1 EKFAEYLEKFG
12 LGETTGIELPN
23 ESSGLLTPLEQWS
36 GGTFANL
43 PIVQGMSWTTL
54 QMASVYQAMANDGE
68 LLQPRIIG
76 NIPDAEGKD
85 VPQEEPGTTQV
96 VSPET
101 ARTVV
106 DMFRSTFQ
114 GDPSYVQNGT
124 AMGNEIEGYQ
134 LSGKTAPAQKVTEE
148 PGAYSN
154 ISYGLK

>member
-1 EKFAEYLEKFG
+1 
-12 LGETTGIELPN
+12 
-23 ESSGLLTPLEQWS
+23 
-36 GGTFANL
+36 
-43 PIVQGMSWTTL
+43 
-54 QMASVYQAMANDGE
+54 SVYQAMANDGE
-68 LLQPRIIG
+68 LIQPRIID
-76 NIPDAEGKD
+76 NITDAEGKD

-134 LSGKTAPAQKVTEE
+134 LSGKTVTTQQVDPATGTYSESSYWITFAGIAPADDPRCVVAIMLDKQKSGTK
-148 PGAYSN
+148 PDG
-154 ISYGLK
+154 